1 MNFEELVEKMSI
13 IKKLHTAREEHNK
26 TIFYKKPYSAKSI
39 TIITFDKT
47 KSFDLEKV
55 NLLSVSH
62 EGLLLQY
69 VVADKYRMY
78 PYPIT
83 IIKDVIVNEEI

>member
-13 IKKLHTAREEHNK
+13 IKKLHTARDGNNR
-26 TIFYKKPYSAKSI
+26 TIFYKKPFSAKSI

-47 KSFDLEKV
+47 KTFDLENV
-55 NLLSVSH
+55 NLLSLSH

-69 VVADKYRMY
+69 VVADKYKMY
-78 PYPIT
+78 PYPIN
-83 IIKDVIVNEEI
+83 IIKDVIVNEEL